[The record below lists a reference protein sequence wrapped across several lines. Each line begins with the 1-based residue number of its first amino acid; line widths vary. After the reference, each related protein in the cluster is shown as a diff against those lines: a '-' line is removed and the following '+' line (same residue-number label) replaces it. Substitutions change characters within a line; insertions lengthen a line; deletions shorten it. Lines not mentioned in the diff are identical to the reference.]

1 MEPTATGAAA
11 PRLWENTLKP
21 SSRKE
26 DSHMAPTVKKTGNNN
41 SASNHATKHHS
52 FGHRKGARGAA
63 GIVFPPQHHGYPFYP
78 LESHSMSGSP
88 PRNSPVS
95 WKAGQ
100 QQGRMIPR
108 RSTAGSSS
116 DESAAGSPT
125 RSPVP
130 ALVNK
135 PAWDMDTLKSQ
146 IVNAKAGT
154 SEVAR
159 AIESCTFKPREQA
172 FTALID
178 LAGRMRDWRKALEV
192 FESMKKIRG
201 VRPNKYT
208 YSALIAACS
217 SSGEWERALEVFG
230 AMQRAARSDPHCR
243 PNQVTYGAL
252 ISACERGGMHDV
264 ALEKFHEMRELGIR
278 PDQVTYTSVLCSCE
292 KSLKWDEA
300 AEIIEEAHSK
310 GFVAPPS
317 VYYELLLHYAEK
329 ADYVPALDLFIT
341 MQMADVD
348 PDVHTCRALMS
359 ALCNAGQDTM
369 ALDLLNSMEQSGIL
383 VDLETYNLALRTLA
397 KAGRWQ
403 AAIQVLEGI
412 RRAGL
417 EPSTESSESVAEAC
431 QAAGEKALA
440 EQFLGSIVN

>member
-1 MEPTATGAAA
+1 M
-11 PRLWENTLKP
+11 
-21 SSRKE
+21 
-26 DSHMAPTVKKTGNNN
+26 
-41 SASNHATKHHS
+41 
-52 FGHRKGARGAA
+52 
-63 GIVFPPQHHGYPFYP
+63 
-78 LESHSMSGSP
+78 
-88 PRNSPVS
+88 
-95 WKAGQ
+95 
-100 QQGRMIPR
+100 
-108 RSTAGSSS
+108 
-116 DESAAGSPT
+116 
-125 RSPVP
+125 
-130 ALVNK
+130 
-135 PAWDMDTLKSQ
+135 
-146 IVNAKAGT
+146 
-154 SEVAR
+154 
-159 AIESCTFKPREQA
+159 
-172 FTALID
+172 
-178 LAGRMRDWRKALEV
+178 
-192 FESMKKIRG
+192 
-201 VRPNKYT
+201 
-208 YSALIAACS
+208 
-217 SSGEWERALEVFG
+217 
-230 AMQRAARSDPHCR
+230 
-243 PNQVTYGAL
+243 
-252 ISACERGGMHDV
+252 

-317 VYYELLLHYAEK
+317 VYYELLLHYAEQGT
-329 ADYVPALDLFIT
+329 YVPALDLFIT

-359 ALCNAGQDTM
+359 ALCNAGQDSM

-440 EQFLGSIVN
+440 EQFMGSVVN